1 MGSLPVTYPPH
12 FLQGWIFSPP
22 LCSPRVLIRSEESVR
37 TVCVHVTQGRQALC
51 GPTRSALLS
60 GTWAASAEARPA
72 RGPGGT
78 SCDACTAAP
87 RGWRVSEAGVTG
99 CTGSSPCSLLP
110 LCKQQRG
117 GAGETVTKR
126 GQAFRCSQMS
136 DLHTWPYPIE
146 DEGQE
151 SSRLSTQ
158 DLRKVSPAPF
168 QAVQGATR
176 YISEPVDRVGGRLAE
191 GQKDVPQSSAQAL
204 AGRRI
209 PLTPLS
215 PPCIPPCSR
224 PSQQE

>member
-1 MGSLPVTYPPH
+1 M
-12 FLQGWIFSPP
+12 
-22 LCSPRVLIRSEESVR
+22 
-37 TVCVHVTQGRQALC
+37 
-51 GPTRSALLS
+51 
-60 GTWAASAEARPA
+60 
-72 RGPGGT
+72 
-78 SCDACTAAP
+78 
-87 RGWRVSEAGVTG
+87 SEAGVTG

-117 GAGETVTKR
+117 GAGRQTVTKR

-136 DLHTWPYPIE
+136 NLHTLPYPIE

-176 YISEPVDRVGGRLAE
+176 CISEPVDRVGGRLAE
-191 GQKDVPQSSAQAL
+191 GQKDVPQYSAQAL

-209 PLTPLS
+209 PLTPPS
-215 PPCIPPCSR
+215 PPCIPPEQPPCSVAL
-224 PSQQE
+224 PSGSNRWSTVTTVWRF